1 MSLIKENSYQS
12 SNIIASRKMTDSDKI
27 CSSYIDFSNPK
38 CVDIDGIYYASL
50 LVINYSREMDK
61 LFLNKLLSLDI
72 DVQLSMYY
80 DKKSTYEVIKELT
93 YNIGSAGATI
103 KTTNENQ
110 QDMEIVGSTYSDAKF
125 IRKQLQVGD
134 EELFYLTL
142 YIGTYADNLVQ
153 LERNLQR
160 IESIAVSV
168 GLMTIRGNYRQEQA
182 LYSSLPFLE
191 NDIDIEKMT
200 ARNVLS
206 SGLVSTYP
214 FVSNELFDKN
224 GILIGVNSFDKSL
237 MMLDRFDTEKYKNAN
252 MFVIGTSRF
261 WKIVFHKINDKSQ
274 SIFKY

>member
-12 SNIIASRKMTDSDKI
+12 SNIIASRKMTESDKI

-72 DVQLSMYY
+72 DVQLSMFY

-110 QDMEIVGSTYSDAKF
+110 QDIEIMGSTYNDAKF
-125 IRKQLQVGD
+125 IRKQLQIGD

-142 YIGTYADNLVQ
+142 YIGTYADSLIE
-153 LERNLQR
+153 LEQNLQR
-160 IESIAVSV
+160 IESIAVSI
-168 GLMTIRGNYRQEQA
+168 GLITIRANYRQEPA
-182 LYSSLPFLE
+182 FYSSLPFLS

-261 WKIVFHKINDKSQ
+261 RKIIFCKINDKS
-274 SIFKY
+274 